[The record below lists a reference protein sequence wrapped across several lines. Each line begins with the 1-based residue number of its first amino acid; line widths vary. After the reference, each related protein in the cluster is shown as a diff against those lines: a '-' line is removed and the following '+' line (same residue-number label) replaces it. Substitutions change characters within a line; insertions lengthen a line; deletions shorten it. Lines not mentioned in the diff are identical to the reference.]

1 MTTAEIVL
9 LVALAQADGGVEGF
23 RDVGKLDSLGQRFDA
38 ATTKS
43 DWTAEAKVEKELRE
57 LLKHELNAMRARS
70 DADEKTLKTEKQKPD
85 GGINPRR
92 VLARE
97 DIRIGGRLFEI
108 DNDLALLEGKT
119 DGKSVDKKRML
130 IDQLIGLAEQERRRE
145 GREKKL
151 DEKSDAGR

>member
-1 MTTAEIVL
+1 MTTVGIVVL
-9 LVALAQADGGVEGF
+9 LALAQTDGGVEGIK
-23 RDVGKLDSLGQRFDA
+23 DVGRLDSLGQRFDTA
-38 ATTKS
+38 VTKK
-43 DWTAEAKVEKELRE
+43 DWPGEAKVEKDLRDI
-57 LLKHELNAMRARS
+57 LKHELNAMRARS

-108 DNDLALLEGKT
+108 DNDFALLEGKT
-119 DGKSVDKKRML
+119 DEKSLDKKRML

-145 GREKKL
+145 GREKRL
-151 DEKSDAGR
+151 DEKPDAGR